1 MKKFLLLSV
10 FAAALI
16 TSANAFKVSTPST
29 DGEKA
34 APTKKEANATTATD
48 TAKKEPSSDKTAK
61 VDSLGS
67 AVTEMKTNADAAVA
81 AQTQSAVTAAGGMT
95 AKTAEVKDTTKT
107 PSIMNEMAKNLPQ
120 NPENSNKPKT
130 VKK

>member
-16 TSANAFKVSTPST
+16 TSANAFKVSTPDA
-29 DGEKA
+29 DGDKT
-34 APTKKEANATTATD
+34 APTKKEAGATD
-48 TAKKEPSSDKTAK
+48 NAKKEPADKTAN
-61 VDSLGS
+61 VDTLGS
-67 AVTEMKTNADAAVA
+67 AVTEMKANADAAVA
-81 AQTQSAVTAAGGMT
+81 AQAQSAAAPTAAAGGMT

-107 PSIMNEMAKNLPQ
+107 PTIMNEMAKNLPQ
-120 NPENSNKPKT
+120 NPENSNKPKA